1 MEHRGCQGSNT
12 MSYDSAVMD
21 ARHRTLLPT
30 HRGYSTKSDPP
41 GELWTLSSY
50 DLSVVTN
57 VPLSWS
63 TLIMGRLCMC
73 EGFASK
79 VTSFMLNLELILSY

>member
-1 MEHRGCQGSNT
+1 MNT
-12 MSYDSAVMD
+12 
-21 ARHRTLLPT
+21 LPSSQ
-30 HRGYSTKSDPP
+30 GYSTKSDPP

-57 VPLSWS
+57 VPLPVEYSNN
-63 TLIMGRLCMC
+63 GELCMC